1 MPNERTGDFETF
13 LGSEGAHTLSF
24 NKTHKGQAEVGTGVG
39 YSER

>member
-1 MPNERTGDFETF
+1 MLDERTGDFETF

-24 NKTHKGQAEVGTGVG
+24 NKTHKVQAEAVTGVG